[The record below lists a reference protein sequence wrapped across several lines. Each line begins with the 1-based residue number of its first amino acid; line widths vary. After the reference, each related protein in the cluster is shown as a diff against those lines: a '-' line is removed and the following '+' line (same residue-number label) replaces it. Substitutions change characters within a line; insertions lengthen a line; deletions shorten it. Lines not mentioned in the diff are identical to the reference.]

1 MLLIV
6 DFRSPPSFFHPSF
19 AIRLPRSFCGVL
31 AQFLSPMITPTLDD
45 RDFVSFSV
53 VLLRHTNG
61 LHVRFVGSGIKKSF
75 CWLFWTSDDLPALTD
90 LVRKRLC
97 AGGGGSLSSFV
108 HFGK

>member
-61 LHVRFVGSGIKKSF
+61 LHVRFVGSGIKK
-75 CWLFWTSDDLPALTD
+75 LLLVLWTSDDLPALTD

-97 AGGGGSLSSFV
+97 VGGGGSLSSFV